1 MTYENIRK
9 KVINQP
15 LFTFNDILKWF
26 PKINP
31 KTLEVELSRWRKDNK
46 LIGVKKGIYWL
57 KEKELSDPFIVANFI
72 YNPSYISMESALN
85 YYSIIPDIP
94 FAVTSVTVKK
104 TAQFKNKD
112 LGNFTYRHLKPELF
126 WGYETVQTNKVYNY
140 NVATPEK
147 ALLDYIYLN
156 AQEIPIDGFP
166 NELRFYFEK
175 FEWKKF
181 SHYSKTVPQKNIKF
195 HKLIDI
201 LLKKYA

>member
-94 FAVTSVTVKK
+94 FAVNSVTV
-104 TAQFKNKD
+104 Q
-112 LGNFTYRHLKPELF
+112 
-126 WGYETVQTNKVYNY
+126 
-140 NVATPEK
+140 
-147 ALLDYIYLN
+147 
-156 AQEIPIDGFP
+156 
-166 NELRFYFEK
+166 
-175 FEWKKF
+175 
-181 SHYSKTVPQKNIKF
+181 
-195 HKLIDI
+195 
-201 LLKKYA
+201 